1 MAAWPYLIALLAVCA
16 VHKVLEFK
24 RNVRKVSNLP
34 GLRSLFSPASP
45 LGVLIPTS
53 FWNPG
58 LMWAWDRRNQV
69 YPKYGLQTISA
80 LGLLNGH
87 PAFYTIS
94 LDVARQVLSTKG
106 QFEKAPETTDVL
118 GFWGRNLFTENGSE
132 WRRHRRIMNPAFN
145 PGTYA
150 LVWDEAAKLYQA
162 MTSAE
167 GWVNQNEIVLPA
179 THDITS
185 KFTLIIIGR
194 CGFGEPMPWDNAAR
208 SPGTAFSQ
216 ALRTVSGASIARSV
230 IPRWMYMLPIK
241 RLHEIETAFNTLD
254 AHIQDLIVTRRVE
267 LKEREQTNCERR
279 DVFRLMIRA
288 NEGEGILAMK
298 DEELIGNTFLLLLA
312 GHETT
317 AKTLDATI
325 GFLALYED
333 IQEELH
339 KEIMFVTGADGKV
352 NFKDLPLLILTNA
365 CFLEA
370 ARLFRKYPPATLI
383 TRDTT
388 ETVVLKTDEEDGH
401 GGHIILEPGTRVII
415 DVVGLQCNPK
425 LFPNPNEFRPSR
437 WCGTLANELVAFS
450 LGPRACIGR
459 SFALTE
465 GVAFLANLLRDWRLH
480 AVIDPGETREQ
491 WRARVMQPSRSLDLT
506 LGVGNFP
513 VRLTRR

>member
-1 MAAWPYLIALLAVCA
+1 MAPWSYVVALLAICA
-16 VHKVLEFK
+16 VRKVLEFK

-58 LMWAWDRRNQV
+58 LMWFWDWRNQV
-69 YPKYGLQTISA
+69 YPRYGSQTISA

-94 LDVARQVLSTKG
+94 LNVARQVLSTKG

-132 WRRHRRIMNPAFN
+132 WSRHRRIMNPAFN
-145 PGTYA
+145 PETYA
-150 LVWDEAAKLYQA
+150 LVWDEAANLYQE

-167 GWVNQNEIVLPA
+167 GWLDQNEILLPA
-179 THDITS
+179 THDITA
-185 KFTLIIIGR
+185 KFALIIIGR
-194 CGFGEPMPWDNAAR
+194 CGFGEPMPWDITGR
-208 SPGTAFSQ
+208 SLGTAFSQ
-216 ALRTVSGASIARSV
+216 ALRTVSGASIARAI
-230 IPRWMYMLPIK
+230 IPRWMYRLPIK

-254 AHIQDLIVTRRVE
+254 AHIEDLIATRRVE
-267 LKEREQTNCERR
+267 LEEREQNCERK
-279 DVFRLMIRA
+279 DLFRLMIRA

-298 DEELIGNTFLLLLA
+298 DEELIGNTYLILLA

-325 GFLALYED
+325 GFLALHED

-339 KEIMFVTGADGKV
+339 KEIMSVVAGDRKI
-352 NFKDLPLLILTNA
+352 NFKDLPVLILTEA

-370 ARLFRKYPPATLI
+370 ARLFRIRQAPATSI
-383 TRDTT
+383 SRDTT
-388 ETVVLKTDEEDGH
+388 ETVVLKTDEDSH
-401 GGHIILEPGTRVII
+401 GGHIILEPGTRIII

-425 LFPNPNEFRPSR
+425 LFTDPEEFRPSR
-437 WCGTLANELVAFS
+437 WYGASADKLIAFS

-459 SFALTE
+459 KFALTE
-465 GVAFLANLLRDWRLH
+465 AVAFLANLLRDWRLH
-480 AVIDPGETREQ
+480 AVLDPGETREQ

-506 LGVGNFP
+506 LGIREFP
-513 VRLTRR
+513 IRLTRR